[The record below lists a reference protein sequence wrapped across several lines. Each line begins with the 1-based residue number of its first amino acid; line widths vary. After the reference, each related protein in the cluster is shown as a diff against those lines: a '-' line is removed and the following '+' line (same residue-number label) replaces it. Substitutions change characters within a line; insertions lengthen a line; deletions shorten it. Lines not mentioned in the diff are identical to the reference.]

1 MMIPHFVNRKD
12 ISTNGSASKRAL
24 NLVPFL
30 HVPGFRGLPQF
41 IHQQVQDSGYGG
53 VCVCV
58 RDSFSTTI
66 RNPQRFGQSLSF
78 RQSISRGTE
87 MRRRSHVSSRGHP
100 SEQESQK

>member
-53 VCVCV
+53 VCVYG
-58 RDSFSTTI
+58 I
-66 RNPQRFGQSLSF
+66 RFP
-78 RQSISRGTE
+78 RQSET
-87 MRRRSHVSSRGHP
+87 P
-100 SEQESQK
+100 SDLVNL